1 MIELIR
7 IARAIGFDP
16 GDFINTFMDEPAD
29 LDAARRCSPA
39 LQPAASRIVHQG
51 PDLTPTPCPG
61 PPVPTLTAEA
71 PPPRAPRSSRPEG
84 IE

>member
-29 LDAARRCSPA
+29 LDAARRCN
-39 LQPAASRIVHQG
+39 
-51 PDLTPTPCPG
+51 
-61 PPVPTLTAEA
+61 
-71 PPPRAPRSSRPEG
+71 PPRPASSTKTRT
-84 IE
+84 